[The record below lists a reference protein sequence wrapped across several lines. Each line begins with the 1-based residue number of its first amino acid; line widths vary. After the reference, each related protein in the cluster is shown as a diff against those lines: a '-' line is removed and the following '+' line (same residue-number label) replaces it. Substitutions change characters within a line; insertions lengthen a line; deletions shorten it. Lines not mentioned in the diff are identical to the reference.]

1 MVWAEFWNE
10 VFTKVLQYGIVAI
23 LITLNVVI
31 FFLIC
36 IGGAFGLEYLSN
48 KYVQA
53 EIKEYLKKR
62 MEENGTSDISNREE
76 GETKSDR

>member
-1 MVWAEFWNE
+1 MVWAEFWNG

-48 KYVQA
+48 KLTQA

-76 GETKSDR
+76 GETKSD